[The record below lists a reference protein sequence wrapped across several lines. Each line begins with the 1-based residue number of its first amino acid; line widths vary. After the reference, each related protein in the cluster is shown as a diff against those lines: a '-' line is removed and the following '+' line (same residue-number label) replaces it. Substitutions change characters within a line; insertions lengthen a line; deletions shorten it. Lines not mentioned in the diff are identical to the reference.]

1 MKGNV
6 IWASLMKVTLRIPLR
21 DADHLVQIKMQNTAW
36 HEQLRQSEFTTA
48 LFASRTA
55 LSETL
60 ASQTTHNC
68 WLFVTYHDQ
77 LASQRIE

>member
-1 MKGNV
+1 MKCNV

-21 DADHLVQIKMQNTAW
+21 DSDHLVQIKMQNTAW

-55 LSETL
+55 LSETTGL

-68 WLFVTYHDQ
+68 WLFVT
-77 LASQRIE
+77 

>member
-60 ASQTTHNC
+60 ASVTDDTQLLA
-68 WLFVTYHDQ
+68 LFYLT
-77 LASQRIE
+77 